1 MHTVYCVWNEGK
13 PMKETQN
20 IEFKQQWRDDF
31 LAELCGF
38 ANAQGGTLYIGV
50 DNKGSVVGIENA
62 KQLLEKLPNLINQ
75 TMGLLATVNLLA
87 EDGKEYLSISVSA
100 TEQPVSYRGK
110 YYYRSGTTLQEMN
123 GNSLR
128 EFLLRKLGTTW
139 DAFACEDATMDD
151 IDPLAVQYF
160 LKCAVT
166 AGRMPNEALTDNV
179 QSTLS
184 NLDLLTRE
192 GKLKNAA
199 VLLFGK
205 RPQHFFIS
213 SRFRIGRFKADDTDL
228 IHHDDIEGNVLQM
241 ADKVMWKLR
250 QDYLIAPIHYEGMHR
265 VEQLEIPEAAL
276 RELVYN
282 AIVHRDY
289 LGSDTQMKV
298 YNDRIWLWNEGEL
311 PEGFSVEKASKE
323 HLSKPRN
330 RLIANVFYKAG
341 FIESWGRGVGMV
353 CKAFTDAKLPVP
365 TFENYWNG
373 ALVIIPR
380 GQQDEPLND
389 TLNEPLNNSETFVQ
403 LTENQRKVFSFISLM
418 AHNGGPINDTLNEPL
433 NTGYI
438 AAHLDMAY
446 STVKRIVKFLEQN
459 HLIRRVGGKKT
470 GHWEVVEKL

>member
-1 MHTVYCVWNEGK
+1 
-13 PMKETQN
+13 
-20 IEFKQQWRDDF
+20 
-31 LAELCGF
+31 
-38 ANAQGGTLYIGV
+38 
-50 DNKGSVVGIENA
+50 
-62 KQLLEKLPNLINQ
+62 
-75 TMGLLATVNLLA
+75 
-87 EDGKEYLSISVSA
+87 
-100 TEQPVSYRGK
+100 
-110 YYYRSGTTLQEMN
+110 
-123 GNSLR
+123 
-128 EFLLRKLGTTW
+128 
-139 DAFACEDATMDD
+139 MDD

-184 NLDLLTRE
+184 NLDLLTHE

-205 RPQHFFIS
+205 RPQRFFIS
-213 SRFRIGRFKADDTDL
+213 SRFRIGRFMADDTDL
-228 IHHDDIEGNVLQM
+228 IHHDDIEGNLIQM

-289 LGSDTQMKV
+289 LGADTQMKV

-311 PEGFSVEKASKE
+311 PEGFSAEKASKE

-373 ALVIIPR
+373 ALVVISR
-380 GQQDEPLND
+380 GQQDEPLNN
-389 TLNEPLNNSETFVQ
+389 TLNEPLNNGENLVQ
-403 LTENQRKVFSFISLM
+403 LTENQRKVFEFISLT
-418 AHNGGPINDTLNEPL
+418 AYSGDALNDTLNDTLIDTINDKITAEH
-433 NTGYI
+433 I
-438 AAHLDMAY
+438 AERVGL
-446 STVKRIVKFLEQN
+446 SVPTVKRITKFLEQN
-459 HLIRRVGGKKT
+459 RLIRRVGSRKT
-470 GHWEVVEKL
+470 GHWEVIEK